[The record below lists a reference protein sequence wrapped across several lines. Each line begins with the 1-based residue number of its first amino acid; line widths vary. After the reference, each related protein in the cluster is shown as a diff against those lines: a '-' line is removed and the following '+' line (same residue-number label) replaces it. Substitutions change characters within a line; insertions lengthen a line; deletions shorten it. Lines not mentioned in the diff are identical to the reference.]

1 MLSSFSP
8 SSMSEQLG
16 LDTLIVNTRDIARAL
31 AVALI
36 VTTLK
41 TQLNNLW
48 VAGADGF
55 LHNYGAIIHTWVA
68 DQEPVNMKRL
78 EP

>member
-31 AVALI
+31 AVALV
-36 VTTLK
+36 VTSLK

-48 VAGADGF
+48 VAKADGF

-68 DQEPVNMKRL
+68 DQEPVKMKRL